1 MIAPARYWLRR
12 GLHNPVV
19 HFAAIGAILFALRS
33 TWQPAAERAQPPAPR
48 QPIVITAERIRLL
61 QSDFQQRWGA
71 PPTAAQL
78 RALVDHAVEDEM
90 LYREARVLALGFKDA
105 SVRRRLVEKARVV
118 SQRPAHS
125 EEELYQNA
133 LTMGL
138 DDDVIIRRLLAEK
151 MRLVLQHDPNDGPA
165 PESAMQDYL
174 ERNRERFV
182 QPETVTLTQVFFSE
196 STRHDHMAADA
207 ATALA
212 RLGTQPPS
220 PAVTQL
226 SDPFPLGEQLRWY
239 SRQQLRSRLGKT
251 FADAVLGLEPRKWS
265 GPIASP
271 YGLHL
276 VWVDEHQPERLP
288 PLDAVREPIAL
299 ALMKQR
305 ATENLRHGLERLH
318 GLYEIGVEAAPADV
332 SAGAAQNREATS

>member
-1 MIAPARYWLRR
+1 MISHARHWLRR
-12 GLHNPVV
+12 GLRNPVI
-19 HFAAIGAILFALRS
+19 HFAAIGATLFALRGA
-33 TWQPAAERAQPPAPR
+33 WQPAAERAQPAAPR
-48 QPIVITAERIRLL
+48 QPIVITTERIRLL
-61 QSDFQQRWGA
+61 QTDFQQRWGA
-71 PPTAAQL
+71 PPTVAQV

-90 LYREARVLALGFKDA
+90 LYREARVLALGFKDG

-118 SQRPAHS
+118 GRRTAHS

-133 LTMGL
+133 LAMGL

-151 MRLVLQHDPNDGPA
+151 MRLFLQHGSNDGPI
-165 PESAMQDYL
+165 PESAMRDYL

-196 STRHDHMAADA
+196 SARHDHVAAA
-207 ATALA
+207 AALA

-220 PAVTQL
+220 PTVAQL
-226 SDPFPLGEQLRWY
+226 SDPFPLGQQLRGY
-239 SRQQLRSRLGKT
+239 SRQQLMGRFGKT
-251 FADAVLGLEPRKWS
+251 FADVVFGLEPNTWV

-276 VWVDEHQPERLP
+276 VWVDEHQPEQLP
-288 PLDAVREPIAL
+288 PLDAVRETIAL

-305 ATENLRHGLERLH
+305 ATESLQHGLERLRR
-318 GLYEIGVEAAPADV
+318 LYEIRVEAAPADV
-332 SAGAAQNREATS
+332 AAGAAQNSEAAS

>member
-1 MIAPARYWLRR
+1 MIAAARQLLRR
-12 GLHNPVV
+12 GLRNPVV
-19 HFAAIGAILFALRS
+19 HFAAIGATLFALRGA
-33 TWQPAAERAQPPAPR
+33 WQPAAESAQPAAPR

-105 SVRRRLVEKARVV
+105 SVRRRLVEKARIV

-151 MRLVLQHDPNDGPA
+151 MRLVLQHDSNDSPI

-196 STRHDHMAADA
+196 SSRHDHMAADA
-207 ATALA
+207 TAALA
-212 RLGTQPPS
+212 RLRTQPPS
-220 PAVTQL
+220 PVVTQL
-226 SDPFPLGEQLRWY
+226 SDPFPLGQQLRGY
-239 SRQQLRSRLGKT
+239 SRQQLMSRFGKT
-251 FADAVLGLEPRKWS
+251 FADTILGLEPRKWS

-276 VWVDEHQPERLP
+276 VWVDEYQPEGLP
-288 PLDAVREPIAL
+288 PLDVVREPIAL

-305 ATENLRHGLERLH
+305 ATENLQHGLERLRS
-318 GLYEIGVEAAPADV
+318 LYEIRVEAGPADV
-332 SAGAAQNREATS
+332 AAGAAQNRGAAS

>member
-1 MIAPARYWLRR
+1 MISAARHWLRR
-12 GLHNPVV
+12 GLRNPVV
-19 HFAAIGAILFALRS
+19 HFTAIGATLFALRG
-33 TWQPAAERAQPPAPR
+33 TGQPAAESARPAPPR
-48 QPIVITAERIRLL
+48 QPIVITAARIHLL

-90 LYREARVLALGFKDA
+90 LYREARVLALGFKDG

-118 SQRPAHS
+118 GRRPAHS

-133 LTMGL
+133 LAMGL
-138 DDDVIIRRLLAEK
+138 DDDVIIRRLLVEK
-151 MRLVLQHDPNDGPA
+151 MRLFLQHDPNDGPI
-165 PESAMQDYL
+165 PESAMRDYL
-174 ERNRERFV
+174 VHNRERFV
-182 QPETVTLTQVFFSE
+182 QPETVTVTQVFFSE
-196 STRHDHMAADA
+196 SARHDHTAADA
-207 ATALA
+207 AAALA

-220 PAVTQL
+220 PAVAQL
-226 SDPFPLGEQLRWY
+226 SDPFPLGPQLRGY
-239 SRQQLRSRLGKT
+239 SRQQLTSRFGKT
-251 FADAVLGLEPRKWS
+251 FADAVLVLESRKWS

-299 ALMKQR
+299 ALMKER
-305 ATENLRHGLERLH
+305 AAENLQHGLERLRS
-318 GLYEIGVEAAPADV
+318 LYEVSVEATPAGV
-332 SAGAAQNREATS
+332 AAGAAQNGEAAS